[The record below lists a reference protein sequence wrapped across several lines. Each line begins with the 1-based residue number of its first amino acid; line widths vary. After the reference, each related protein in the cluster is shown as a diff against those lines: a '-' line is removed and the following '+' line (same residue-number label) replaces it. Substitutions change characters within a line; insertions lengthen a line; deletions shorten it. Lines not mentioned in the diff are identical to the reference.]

1 MVLDIEGIGKDMK
14 SIPITA
20 ESEVPIVSVKPTNL
34 DFGDIFLR
42 YQQSK

>member
-20 ESEVPIVSVKPTNL
+20 ESKVPVVKVSPDIL
-34 DFGDIFLR
+34 DFGNIFLR
-42 YQQSK
+42 YKQTK

>member
-1 MVLDIEGIGKDMK
+1 MVLDIDGIGKDMK

-20 ESEVPIVSVKPTNL
+20 ESKVPKVNISPKIL

-42 YQQSK
+42 YK